1 MCSVPTELKL
11 CKCFVSDLMDK
22 QSAWRHIWHRLYI
35 EFVQSHNIQYIL
47 FSDFDRNTAV
57 YQCVLTELKQRD
69 PTVLQKHTD
78 FYIQYITT
86 LVMLNTAQTYQAY
99 HHHIEFH
106 FLVTKYFHFCKVLI
120 TRENTGS
127 FLVADCGIKVTKK
140 EILSWNSTS
149 TFKQLSIN
157 PQIIFS
163 VT

>member
-1 MCSVPTELKL
+1 MLGGIFGIDSALNLCRPIIYSISCSQTLTET
-11 CKCFVSDLMDK
+11 
-22 QSAWRHIWHRLYI
+22 Q
-35 EFVQSHNIQYIL
+35 QYI
-47 FSDFDRNTAV
+47 SV
-57 YQCVLTELKQRD
+57 YLLNWNRGTQI
-69 PTVLQKHTD
+69 
-78 FYIQYITT
+78 FIYITFVT
-86 LVMLNTAQTYQAY
+86 LNMLNTAQTYQAC

-127 FLVADCGIKVTKK
+127 FLAADCGIKVTKK

-163 VT
+163 VTWLILWSMKYKSSKLFPF